1 MHRSSESIASL
12 AAVLAKAQVLLTN
25 PEKSLTA
32 TVGSDRYDES
42 GRTFRYAPLSSG
54 LDIVR
59 KTLGQHEIA
68 TVQTTAIDQATQA
81 VSLTTVLAHSSG
93 EWIASD
99 WPVCA
104 ISEMATP
111 RRMGAALTYARRYA
125 LFTLV
130 GIAGEEDLDA
140 PDLAGQ
146 PIERSGRAGNGSA
159 PGKAN
164 WSGAPGFRSFSANRK
179 SWSPPKPTLDPE
191 KSAVL
196 RDQLLGEL
204 VGLPSQ
210 EEATAWAQGALG
222 AKNTLTTADSGI
234 VEAEFAARLADFG
247 DGGLNE
253 EPLPSPSGPSNDNAA
268 IAGGAEA
275 RGADLADVADIQL
288 PSAATPAQLAE
299 NEPSNPGAIPRKRRG
314 RRLTSAAPVPTADN
328 DRSPTPSP
336 LPEGRVGNSVA
347 WHIDKSALTLSEPRR
362 YRDRAHLEF
371 VSSQPCLLCGRRPS
385 DAHHLRFAQPRALG
399 RRVSDEF
406 VVPLCRTHHRVL
418 HSRGDEAAWWNEL
431 KLDPIMV
438 ARQLWEHTRLNE
450 APVHRR
456 IGTSLVGATAT
467 MVREPEAPSGAR
479 PVDGAGSD
487 SHEPPVGPFDDDLVP
502 ADRGQPTQCPQE
514 HRSKDAQRQT
524 NPRGNP
530 TRPPK

>member
-12 AAVLAKAQVLLTN
+12 AAALAKAQVLLTN

-32 TVGSDRYDES
+32 TVGSDRYDEP

-59 KTLGQHEIA
+59 KALGQHEIA
-68 TVQTTAIDQATQA
+68 TVQTTAIDQAAQA

-104 ISEMATP
+104 LSEMATP
-111 RRMGAALTYARRYA
+111 RRMGSALTYARRYA

-146 PIERSGRAGNGSA
+146 PIERSGRAGIGSA
-159 PGKAN
+159 PEKAN
-164 WSGAPGFRSFSANRK
+164 GSGAPATFRSFSANRK
-179 SWSPPKPTLDPE
+179 VWSPPKPALEPE

-204 VGLPSQ
+204 VGLASQ
-210 EEATAWAQGALG
+210 EEATAWAQGALC
-222 AKNTLTTADSGI
+222 AKNTLATADSGL
-234 VEAEFAARLADFG
+234 VEAAFAAKLAEFVE
-247 DGGLNE
+247 GGLDE
-253 EPLPSPSGPSNDNAA
+253 EPLPSPSSAGNDNAV
-268 IAGGAEA
+268 IAGGAEVPA
-275 RGADLADVADIQL
+275 THQPTIPDIQL
-288 PSAATPAQLAE
+288 SPATNLPV
-299 NEPSNPGAIPRKRRG
+299 PTPRKRR
-314 RRLTSAAPVPTADN
+314 RRHPVSAAPVSTTDDADPPAVSAEPE
-328 DRSPTPSP
+328 DRVS
-336 LPEGRVGNSVA
+336 NAVA

-406 VVPLCRTHHRVL
+406 AVPLCRGSPANL
-418 HSRGDEAAWWNEL
+418 HSNAGFRTSKKTVMAVRV
-431 KLDPIMV
+431 V
-438 ARQLWEHTRLNE
+438 AILH
-450 APVHRR
+450 
-456 IGTSLVGATAT
+456 S
-467 MVREPEAPSGAR
+467 
-479 PVDGAGSD
+479 
-487 SHEPPVGPFDDDLVP
+487 
-502 ADRGQPTQCPQE
+502 
-514 HRSKDAQRQT
+514 
-524 NPRGNP
+524 
-530 TRPPK
+530 